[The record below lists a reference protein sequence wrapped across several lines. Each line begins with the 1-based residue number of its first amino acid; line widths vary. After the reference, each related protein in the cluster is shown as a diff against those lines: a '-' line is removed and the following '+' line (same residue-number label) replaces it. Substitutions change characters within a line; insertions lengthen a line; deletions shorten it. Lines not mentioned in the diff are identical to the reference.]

1 MTQILL
7 FALVTVAA
15 VAAPLVLWRLAVR
28 RHRASRLWAPRVDP
42 RTLPEPIAPHPFDGF
57 GRKTQWL
64 AFRSDSPRD
73 VVRALGLKDVQ
84 RAHWSDGAHEAN
96 APSAGGSAVFVSPP
110 IEGWVLVVSA
120 GMAGLPENLPLLKVW
135 SRTLATEVQQFGSHR
150 VVGYLAWARV
160 RAGRVLR
167 AYAYLG
173 ERGETLVDEGQRA
186 PEEPGSQ
193 TMDEIPEE
201 DVPAL
206 IASHWSLN
214 PLTLREAAERVGP
227 GWSAR
232 W

>member
-15 VAAPLVLWRLAVR
+15 VAAPFVLWRLAVR

-42 RTLPEPIAPHPFDGF
+42 RSLPEPIAPHPFDGF

-64 AFRSDSPRD
+64 AFRSESPRD
-73 VVRALGLKDVQ
+73 VVRALGLKGAQ
-84 RAHWSDGAHEAN
+84 RAHWSDGVHEAN
-96 APSAGGSAVFVSPP
+96 APATGGPGGSAVFVSPP
-110 IEGWVLVVSA
+110 VEGWVLVVSA

-173 ERGETLVDEGQRA
+173 ERGQSLVDEGEPA
-186 PEEPGSQ
+186 PEEASSGR
-193 TMDEIPEE
+193 DEET
-201 DVPAL
+201 PARL
-206 IASHWSLN
+206 AGHWSLD
-214 PLTLREAAERVGP
+214 PLTLREAADHVGP